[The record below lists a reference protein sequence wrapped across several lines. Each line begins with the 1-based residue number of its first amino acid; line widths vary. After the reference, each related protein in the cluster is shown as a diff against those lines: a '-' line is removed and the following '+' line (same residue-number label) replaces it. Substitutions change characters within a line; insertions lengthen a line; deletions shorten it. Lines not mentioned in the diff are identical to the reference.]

1 MDLTTIVAKLSQ
13 YGGLLPPGS
22 DKVIKIMKEYPRST
36 VAVGSLVVIVTLWE
50 RFINVIHRQRANQV
64 YIVDSSELLMIQ
76 KFR

>member
-1 MDLTTIVAKLSQ
+1 MDLATIVAKLSQ

-64 YIVDSSELLMIQ
+64 YIVDSSEVQIEHA
-76 KFR
+76 

>member
-1 MDLTTIVAKLSQ
+1 MDLATIVAKLSQ

-50 RFINVIHRQRANQV
+50 RFINIIHRQRANQV
-64 YIVDSSELLMIQ
+64 YIVDSSEVQIEHA
-76 KFR
+76 

>member
-64 YIVDSSELLMIQ
+64 YIVDSS
-76 KFR
+76 

>member
-1 MDLTTIVAKLSQ
+1 MDLATIVAKLSQ